1 MYYTNSTLTS
11 VQEAVTIGHQLPF
24 LLFQLQFESRLRN
37 VCSRKK
43 MKVCSFLIPELKN
56 KDNINSIKLY
66 SFHLVL

>member
-11 VQEAVTIGHQLPF
+11 VLEAVSIGHQLLF

-37 VCSRKK
+37 VCSGRKILFN
-43 MKVCSFLIPELKN
+43 FLIPEIKN